1 MIKVTMKRVTMKKAI
16 MALIIPV
23 LFAAVLIQGSDAFAQ
38 GQAAED
44 YKKGREDFLSFTPDG
59 FKNAIQ
65 YYNKAIQ
72 ADPNYAPAYAGLGE
86 LYSFQGFY
94 RYEVKEDYE
103 KYYID
108 SYANMK
114 KALQINP
121 NLEPVQLALAYTYL
135 HLSDEKLAK
144 SAAQG
149 ILSKNPNNAEAL
161 YILWAATGRNPS
173 SPEITKALEINPKLV
188 PALIGLGTAYYE
200 KRRSFSQAANYYRQ
214 AAEIAPSP
222 EIHNY
227 LGNALIYQGYFP
239 EAIKQFQNAI
249 KLDPNYAS
257 AYQNMGI
264 AYYYMN
270 RLQDTITSEKKA
282 ISLNPNS
289 PDAYFFIAQGYDKA
303 KNTQQAISYYNQF
316 LQYSLGQDEYSIYVK
331 TAEQR
336 IASLGGKRQ

>member
-1 MIKVTMKRVTMKKAI
+1 MKKILSGLLLLTFFITAI
-16 MALIIPV
+16 QIQSIDVSAQS
-23 LFAAVLIQGSDAFAQ
+23 AV
-38 GQAAED
+38 ED
-44 YKKGREDFLSFTPDG
+44 YKKGRQSFLTFTPEG
-59 FKNAIQ
+59 FKNAIA

-72 ADPNYAPAYAGLGE
+72 ADPKYAPAYAGLGE

-103 KYYID
+103 KYFID
-108 SYANMK
+108 SYENMK
-114 KALQINP
+114 IALKINP

-135 HLSDEKLAK
+135 HLSNEKLAIN
-144 SAAQG
+144 AAQG
-149 ILSKNPNNAEAL
+149 VLSKNPNNAEAL
-161 YILWAATGRNPS
+161 YILWAAKGQNPS
-173 SPEITKALEINPKLV
+173 NPEIKKALELNPKLV

-200 KRRSFSQAANYYRQ
+200 KRRSYGQAATYYRQ
-214 AAEIAPSP
+214 AAEIAPSR

-227 LGNALIYQGYFP
+227 LGNSLIYQGYYP
-239 EAIKQFQNAI
+239 QAIKQFQSAI

-270 RLQDTITSEKKA
+270 KPQDTIKSQKKA

-289 PDAYFFIAQGYDKA
+289 PDAYYFLAQGYDKT

-316 LQYSLGQDEYSIYVK
+316 LQHSLGQDEYSIYVK
-331 TAEQR
+331 AAQQR
-336 IASLGGKRQ
+336 LAALGGRRQ